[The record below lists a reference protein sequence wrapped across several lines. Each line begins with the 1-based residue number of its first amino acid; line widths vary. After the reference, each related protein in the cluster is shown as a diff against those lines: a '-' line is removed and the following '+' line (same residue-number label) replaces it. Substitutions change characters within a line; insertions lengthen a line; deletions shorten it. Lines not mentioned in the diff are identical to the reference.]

1 MAAHWE
7 KTSSKIVK
15 KSALFSVEFHDIRL
29 PNGKVID
36 EYLYIHPKNGAIV
49 VAITNKEELILIS
62 QYRYAVNKRILTL
75 PGGLAEDRS
84 ENLSTTA
91 KRELLEETGFHPKKI
106 LRLGS
111 FYPMPGTIDQ
121 HTDVFL
127 ATGCT
132 RVSRAESPDETESL
146 QVKLIPLQ
154 VLPSLIERNTLRDG
168 MSLAA
173 VSLYIHSTKGHSY
186 GR

>member
-1 MAAHWE
+1 MATRW
-7 KTSSKIVK
+7 KKISSKIVK
-15 KSALFSVEFHDIRL
+15 KSALFSVELHDVRL
-29 PNGKVID
+29 PSGKVID

-49 VAITNKEELILIS
+49 IALTNKKELILIS
-62 QYRYAVNKRILTL
+62 QYRYAVNKRVLTL
-75 PGGLAEDRS
+75 PGGLAEARS
-84 ENLSTTA
+84 ENLATTA
-91 KRELLEETGFHPKKI
+91 KRELLEETGYRPKKI
-106 LRLGS
+106 LRLGT

-154 VLPSLIERNTLRDG
+154 RLPSLIGKNTLRDS

-173 VSLYIHSTKGHSY
+173 VFLYIHSAKGRSY